1 MINSEFINAIKA
13 QAFDAIVKQAK
24 GTKDDATALL
34 QLIQNSDM
42 MVSFSEKS
50 LGDLNATNAAAG
62 N

>member
-1 MINSEFINAIKA
+1 MSNTDFINAIKA

-34 QLIQNSDM
+34 QLIANSDM

-50 LGDLNATNAAAG
+50 LGDLNASN